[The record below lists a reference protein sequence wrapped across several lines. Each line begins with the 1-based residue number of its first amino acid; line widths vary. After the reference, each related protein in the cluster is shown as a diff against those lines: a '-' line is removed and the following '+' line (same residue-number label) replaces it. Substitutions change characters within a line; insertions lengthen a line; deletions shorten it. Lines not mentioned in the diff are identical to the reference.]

1 MKKIGLLA
9 LGLALALGVVAEAGS
24 IPADRV
30 PLQTYA
36 VKKMN
41 CYLQPNGVQKGWIDP
56 GDYVVVTQIRS
67 DGWAYGSYPVGNG
80 RVSRWFRADD
90 LVNNIGFA
98 NQERYSP
105 KANTNTYTGPDH
117 SRKFGSF
124 NDNETLLVVSESG
137 ESRQFIYKLNNGGY
151 KMAWA
156 PYWDCWDARQAGKQ
170 QVNNNVINKN
180 PIVKPVQREDK
191 KQEQS
196 SSYGVWKAT
205 ARYTANTYDN
215 PSLSGARAG
224 WVTAGSDLEVL
235 GENAKSYFIRYW
247 ADNGAKRER
256 YVERTA
262 VKGLNEDKE
271 NKQQVNNNVINRNP
285 IVKPVQREDKKQEQ
299 SSSYGVWKATAR
311 YRANTYDNPGL
322 SGARAGWVTA
332 GSDIEVLGENAKS
345 YFIRYWA
352 DNGAKRE
359 RYVERTAVK
368 GLNEDKENKQQE
380 QTSYKVWSTVTSYT
394 ANTYDTPDLSGTRA
408 GWVTSGSRIEVL
420 GETVKSYYIRYW
432 NDSGKPREKYV
443 AKNAVKVLGNL
454 PHNPIVK
461 PVQREDK
468 KQEQSSSYGVWKATA
483 RYRANTYDN
492 PNLSGARAGWVTAGS
507 DLEVLGENA
516 KSYFIRYWAD
526 NGAKRERY
534 VERTAVKG
542 LNEDKEN
549 KKQVNNNVI
558 NQNPIVK
565 PVQREDKKQ
574 EQSSSYG
581 VWKATARYRANTYDN
596 PNLSGARAGWVTA
609 GSDLE
614 VLGENAK
621 SYFIRYW
628 ADNGAKRERYVERT
642 AVKGLNED
650 KENKKQEQTSYGV
663 WKATARYT
671 ANTYDNPDLRGMR
684 AGRVTSGSDIEVLGE
699 NAKSYFIRYWA
710 DNGAKR
716 ERYVE
721 RTAVKGLN
729 EDKDDKNIVPSGDYV
744 WPIDAY
750 KISCLY
756 YYSGYNDKNKTYN
769 PIKHDATYGRNPSYG
784 FYYWNAMDIEAKNL
798 PVKATA
804 DGTVDRVAVFPLSSY
819 GPHIIIR
826 HKDGRYS
833 LYAHLKTGSIL
844 VKENQEVKK
853 GQQIANS
860 GYSLSKDKNPKQS
873 WHLHFAITEVGAWQ
887 YFRDRVSLCYGNRV
901 IGANKTQAS
910 KDNYSKDATEWFNK
924 HNGSYKT
931 Y

>member
-36 VKKMN
+36 VKKLN

-117 SRKFGSF
+117 SKKFGSF

-170 QVNNNVINKN
+170 QVNNNEINKNSIVKPVQREDKKQEQTSYGVWKATARYTANTYNNPDLRGARAGWVTAGSDLEVLGENAKSYFIRYWADNGAKRERYVERTAVKGLNEDKDNKQQVNNNVINKN
-180 PIVKPVQREDK
+180 PIVKPVQRENK

-205 ARYTANTYDN
+205 ARYRANTYDN

-271 NKQQVNNNVINRNP
+271 NKQQVNNNVIN
-285 IVKPVQREDKKQEQ
+285 K
-299 SSSYGVWKATAR
+299 
-311 YRANTYDNPGL
+311 
-322 SGARAGWVTA
+322 
-332 GSDIEVLGENAKS
+332 
-345 YFIRYWA
+345 
-352 DNGAKRE
+352 
-359 RYVERTAVK
+359 
-368 GLNEDKENKQQE
+368 
-380 QTSYKVWSTVTSYT
+380 
-394 ANTYDTPDLSGTRA
+394 
-408 GWVTSGSRIEVL
+408 
-420 GETVKSYYIRYW
+420 
-432 NDSGKPREKYV
+432 
-443 AKNAVKVLGNL
+443 
-454 PHNPIVK
+454 NPIVK

-492 PNLSGARAGWVTAGS
+492 PNLSGARAGWITAGS

-526 NGAKRERY
+526 NGATRERY

-542 LNEDKEN
+542 
-549 KKQVNNNVI
+549 
-558 NQNPIVK
+558 
-565 PVQREDKKQ
+565 
-574 EQSSSYG
+574 
-581 VWKATARYRANTYDN
+581 
-596 PNLSGARAGWVTA
+596 
-609 GSDLE
+609 
-614 VLGENAK
+614 
-621 SYFIRYW
+621 
-628 ADNGAKRERYVERT
+628 
-642 AVKGLNED
+642 
-650 KENKKQEQTSYGV
+650 
-663 WKATARYT
+663 
-671 ANTYDNPDLRGMR
+671 M
-684 AGRVTSGSDIEVLGE
+684 
-699 NAKSYFIRYWA
+699 
-710 DNGAKR
+710 
-716 ERYVE
+716 
-721 RTAVKGLN
+721 N
-729 EDKDDKNIVPSGDYV
+729 EDKDNKNIVPSGDYV

-750 KISCLY
+750 NISCLF
-756 YYSGYNDKNKTYN
+756 YYSGYNEKTKKYN
-769 PIKHDATYGRNPSYG
+769 PTIHRATYDKKPEYH
-784 FYYWNAMDIEAKNL
+784 FYYWNAVDIAPPSTCRSL

-804 DGTVDRVAVFPLSSY
+804 DGTVEHVGNLDLKSY
-819 GPHIIIR
+819 GPHVIIH

-833 LYAHLKTGSIL
+833 LYAHLKKNSIL
-844 VKENQEVKK
+844 VKEKQEVKK
-853 GQQIANS
+853 GQKIADS
-860 GYSLSKDKNPKQS
+860 GFSLAKDKNKKYTIQS

-887 YFRDRVSLCYGNRV
+887 YFRDRVSLCYGDRV
-901 IGANKTQAS
+901 IGANKTKAS
-910 KDNYSKDATEWFNK
+910 EDKYSQDATEWFDK
-924 HNGSYKT
+924 HKGSYGI

>member
-36 VKKMN
+36 VKKLN

-262 VKGLNEDKE
+262 VKGLNEDKD
-271 NKQQVNNNVINRNP
+271 NKKQVNNNVINRNP

-311 YRANTYDNPGL
+311 YTANTYDNP
-322 SGARAGWVTA
+322 S
-332 GSDIEVLGENAKS
+332 
-345 YFIRYWA
+345 
-352 DNGAKRE
+352 
-359 RYVERTAVK
+359 
-368 GLNEDKENKQQE
+368 
-380 QTSYKVWSTVTSYT
+380 
-394 ANTYDTPDLSGTRA
+394 
-408 GWVTSGSRIEVL
+408 
-420 GETVKSYYIRYW
+420 
-432 NDSGKPREKYV
+432 
-443 AKNAVKVLGNL
+443 
-454 PHNPIVK
+454 
-461 PVQREDK
+461 
-468 KQEQSSSYGVWKATA
+468 
-483 RYRANTYDN
+483 
-492 PNLSGARAGWVTAGS
+492 LSGARAGWVTAGS
-507 DLEVLGENA
+507 DL
-516 KSYFIRYWAD
+516 
-526 NGAKRERY
+526 
-534 VERTAVKG
+534 
-542 LNEDKEN
+542 
-549 KKQVNNNVI
+549 
-558 NQNPIVK
+558 
-565 PVQREDKKQ
+565 
-574 EQSSSYG
+574 
-581 VWKATARYRANTYDN
+581 
-596 PNLSGARAGWVTA
+596 
-609 GSDLE
+609 
-614 VLGENAK
+614 
-621 SYFIRYW
+621 
-628 ADNGAKRERYVERT
+628 
-642 AVKGLNED
+642 
-650 KENKKQEQTSYGV
+650 
-663 WKATARYT
+663 
-671 ANTYDNPDLRGMR
+671 
-684 AGRVTSGSDIEVLGE
+684 EVLGE

-750 KISCLY
+750 NISCLF
-756 YYSGYNDKNKTYN
+756 YYSGYNEKTKKYN
-769 PIKHDATYGRNPSYG
+769 PTIHRATYDKKPEYR
-784 FYYWNAMDIEAKNL
+784 FYYWNAVDIAPPSTCRSL

-804 DGTVDRVAVFPLSSY
+804 DGTVEHVGNLDLKSY
-819 GPHIIIR
+819 GPHVIIH

-833 LYAHLKTGSIL
+833 LYAHLKKNSIL
-844 VKENQEVKK
+844 VKEKQEVKK
-853 GQQIANS
+853 GQKIADS
-860 GYSLSKDKNPKQS
+860 GFSLAKDKNKKYTIQS

-887 YFRDRVSLCYGNRV
+887 YFRDKVYLIYGDRV
-901 IGANKTQAS
+901 IGANKTKAS
-910 KDNYSKDATEWFNK
+910 EDKRSEDATEWFNK
-924 HNGSYKT
+924 HKGSYGI

>member
-170 QVNNNVINKN
+170 QVNNNVVNRN

-191 KQEQS
+191 KQEQT
-196 SSYGVWKAT
+196 SYGVWKAT

-215 PSLSGARAG
+215 PDLRGARAG
-224 WVTAGSDLEVL
+224 WITS
-235 GENAKSYFIRYW
+235 
-247 ADNGAKRER
+247 
-256 YVERTA
+256 
-262 VKGLNEDKE
+262 
-271 NKQQVNNNVINRNP
+271 
-285 IVKPVQREDKKQEQ
+285 
-299 SSSYGVWKATAR
+299 
-311 YRANTYDNPGL
+311 
-322 SGARAGWVTA
+322 

-352 DNGAKRE
+352 DNGA
-359 RYVERTAVK
+359 T
-368 GLNEDKENKQQE
+368 
-380 QTSYKVWSTVTSYT
+380 
-394 ANTYDTPDLSGTRA
+394 
-408 GWVTSGSRIEVL
+408 
-420 GETVKSYYIRYW
+420 
-432 NDSGKPREKYV
+432 
-443 AKNAVKVLGNL
+443 
-454 PHNPIVK
+454 
-461 PVQREDK
+461 
-468 KQEQSSSYGVWKATA
+468 
-483 RYRANTYDN
+483 
-492 PNLSGARAGWVTAGS
+492 
-507 DLEVLGENA
+507 
-516 KSYFIRYWAD
+516 
-526 NGAKRERY
+526 
-534 VERTAVKG
+534 
-542 LNEDKEN
+542 
-549 KKQVNNNVI
+549 
-558 NQNPIVK
+558 
-565 PVQREDKKQ
+565 
-574 EQSSSYG
+574 
-581 VWKATARYRANTYDN
+581 
-596 PNLSGARAGWVTA
+596 
-609 GSDLE
+609 
-614 VLGENAK
+614 
-621 SYFIRYW
+621 
-628 ADNGAKRERYVERT
+628 RERYVERT

-684 AGRVTSGSDIEVLGE
+684 AGRVTSGSDLEVLGE

-710 DNGAKR
+710 DNGATR

-729 EDKDDKNIVPSGDYV
+729 EKNEINDKRTPSG
-744 WPIDAY
+744 
-750 KISCLY
+750 Y
-756 YYSGYNDKNKTYN
+756 YYPLGRKSCFIHSDKYNKYKNHDCMQAEGTPIYAACDGTAEFCQIMGTYN
-769 PIKHDATYGRNPSYG
+769 GKYTTVSYG
-784 FYYWNAMDIEAKNL
+784 NVIYLYGVG
-798 PVKATA
+798 VK
-804 DGTVDRVAVFPLSSY
+804 F
-819 GPHIIIR
+819 I
-826 HKDGRYS
+826 
-833 LYAHLKTGSIL
+833 YAHLSKFAGVAL
-844 VKENQEVKK
+844 KY
-853 GQQIANS
+853 NS
-860 GYSLSKDKNPKQS
+860 GKASGSTYTNPKVTNRS
-873 WHLHFAITEVGAWQ
+873 TFKIATKTVKAGELIGYVGTTGNSSGSHLHLEVYVNGVRKEPND
-887 YFRDRVSLCYGNRV
+887 Y
-901 IGANKTQAS
+901 
-910 KDNYSKDATEWFNK
+910 FNK
-924 HNGSYKT
+924 
-931 Y
+931 

>member
-170 QVNNNVINKN
+170 QANNNVINKNPIVKPVKREEKKQEQTSYGVWKATARYTANTYDNPDLRGTRAGWITSGSDIEVLGENAKSYFIRYWADNGATRERYVERTAVKGLNEDKENKKQVNNNVINKN

-215 PSLSGARAG
+215 PDLRGARAG
-224 WVTAGSDLEVL
+224 WITS
-235 GENAKSYFIRYW
+235 
-247 ADNGAKRER
+247 
-256 YVERTA
+256 
-262 VKGLNEDKE
+262 
-271 NKQQVNNNVINRNP
+271 
-285 IVKPVQREDKKQEQ
+285 
-299 SSSYGVWKATAR
+299 
-311 YRANTYDNPGL
+311 
-322 SGARAGWVTA
+322 
-332 GSDIEVLGENAKS
+332 GSDI
-345 YFIRYWA
+345 
-352 DNGAKRE
+352 
-359 RYVERTAVK
+359 
-368 GLNEDKENKQQE
+368 
-380 QTSYKVWSTVTSYT
+380 
-394 ANTYDTPDLSGTRA
+394 
-408 GWVTSGSRIEVL
+408 
-420 GETVKSYYIRYW
+420 
-432 NDSGKPREKYV
+432 
-443 AKNAVKVLGNL
+443 
-454 PHNPIVK
+454 
-461 PVQREDK
+461 
-468 KQEQSSSYGVWKATA
+468 
-483 RYRANTYDN
+483 
-492 PNLSGARAGWVTAGS
+492 
-507 DLEVLGENA
+507 EVLGENA

-558 NQNPIVK
+558 NKNPIVK

-596 PNLSGARAGWVTA
+596 PNLSGARAGW
-609 GSDLE
+609 
-614 VLGENAK
+614 
-621 SYFIRYW
+621 I
-628 ADNGAKRERYVERT
+628 
-642 AVKGLNED
+642 
-650 KENKKQEQTSYGV
+650 
-663 WKATARYT
+663 
-671 ANTYDNPDLRGMR
+671 
-684 AGRVTSGSDIEVLGE
+684 TSGSDIEVLGE

-729 EDKDDKNIVPSGDYV
+729 EDKENKNVVPSGDYI
-744 WPIDAY
+744 WPIDKY
-750 KISCLY
+750 QITCLY
-756 YYSGYNDKNKTYN
+756 YYQTGKPHASTHRGYTFDYMNSIDVSAAYGTPVYATASGVVEFVLSQPNSQYPETSYGRHII
-769 PIKHDATYGRNPSYG
+769 IKHDN
-784 FYYWNAMDIEAKNL
+784 
-798 PVKATA
+798 
-804 DGTVDRVAVFPLSSY
+804 GT
-819 GPHIIIR
+819 
-826 HKDGRYS
+826 YS
-833 LYAHLKTGSIL
+833 LYAHLSKTIVS
-844 VKENQEVKK
+844 KNQKVNQGEK
-853 GQQIANS
+853 IAES
-860 GYSLSKDKNPKQS
+860 GYSIYYDKNRRRHES
-873 WHLHFAITEVGAWQ
+873 NHLHFAITDISPWQ
-887 YFRDRVSLCYGNRV
+887 YFRDKYNFLYHINCKNN
-901 IGANKTQAS
+901 NKNKNNQ
-910 KDNYSKDATEWFNK
+910 YSKELIEWFNK
-924 HNGSYKT
+924 KNPIT
-931 Y
+931 FN

>member
-9 LGLALALGVVAEAGS
+9 LGLAFALGVVAEAGS

-180 PIVKPVQREDK
+180 PIMKPVQREDK
-191 KQEQS
+191 KQEQT
-196 SSYGVWKAT
+196 SYGVWKAT

-215 PSLSGARAG
+215 PDLRGARAG
-224 WVTAGSDLEVL
+224 WITNGSDIEVL

-262 VKGLNEDKE
+262 VKGLNEDKD
-271 NKQQVNNNVINRNP
+271 NKQQVNNNVINKNP

-299 SSSYGVWKATAR
+299 TSYGVWKATAR
-311 YRANTYDNPGL
+311 YTANTYDNPDL
-322 SGARAGWVTA
+322 RGARAGWITN

-368 GLNEDKENKQQE
+368 GLNEDKENK
-380 QTSYKVWSTVTSYT
+380 
-394 ANTYDTPDLSGTRA
+394 
-408 GWVTSGSRIEVL
+408 
-420 GETVKSYYIRYW
+420 
-432 NDSGKPREKYV
+432 
-443 AKNAVKVLGNL
+443 
-454 PHNPIVK
+454 
-461 PVQREDK
+461 
-468 KQEQSSSYGVWKATA
+468 KQE
-483 RYRANTYDN
+483 
-492 PNLSGARAGWVTAGS
+492 
-507 DLEVLGENA
+507 E
-516 KSYFIRYWAD
+516 
-526 NGAKRERY
+526 
-534 VERTAVKG
+534 
-542 LNEDKEN
+542 
-549 KKQVNNNVI
+549 
-558 NQNPIVK
+558 
-565 PVQREDKKQ
+565 
-574 EQSSSYG
+574 
-581 VWKATARYRANTYDN
+581 
-596 PNLSGARAGWVTA
+596 
-609 GSDLE
+609 
-614 VLGENAK
+614 
-621 SYFIRYW
+621 
-628 ADNGAKRERYVERT
+628 
-642 AVKGLNED
+642 
-650 KENKKQEQTSYGV
+650 TSYGV

-729 EDKDDKNIVPSGDYV
+729 EKPQPSDNDSASYWAGKV
-744 WPIDAY
+744 NTQLANL
-750 KISCLY
+750 SNLY
-756 YYSGYNDKNKTYN
+756 YKSQSTYN
-769 PIKHDATYGRNPSYG
+769 PFKKSYTDKGVYHPTNCTWYAFGR
-784 FYYWNAMDIEAKNL
+784 M
-798 PVKATA
+798 
-804 DGTVDRVAVFPLSSY
+804 
-819 GPHIIIR
+819 
-826 HKDGRYS
+826 
-833 LYAHLKTGSIL
+833 
-844 VKENQEVKK
+844 QEVCGIKLK
-853 GQQIANS
+853 ARGNAKTWGDAEKSDNNVIVNKTISSKCVGVRMTGGGGAGHVVFIEYVDNS
-860 GYSLSKDKNPKQS
+860 GYVY
-873 WHLHFAITEVGAWQ
+873 FTEAN
-887 YFRDRVSLCYGNRV
+887 FN
-901 IGANKTQAS
+901 NKTDLKVRKEAKS
-910 KDNYSKDATEWFNK
+910 FFDNYTWFIHPK
-924 HNGSYKT
+924 
-931 Y
+931 

>member
-180 PIVKPVQREDK
+180 PVVKPVQREDK
-191 KQEQS
+191 KQEQT
-196 SSYGVWKAT
+196 SYGVWKAT

-215 PSLSGARAG
+215 PDLRGARAG
-224 WVTAGSDLEVL
+224 WITSGSDIEVL

-247 ADNGAKRER
+247 ADNGATRER

-262 VKGLNEDKE
+262 VKGLNEGKE
-271 NKQQVNNNVINRNP
+271 NKKQVNNNVINKNP

-299 SSSYGVWKATAR
+299 SSSYGVWEATAR
-311 YRANTYDNPGL
+311 YTANTYDNPDL
-322 SGARAGWVTA
+322 RGARAGWITS

-368 GLNEDKENKQQE
+368 GLNEDKENKNKENKKQVNNNVIN
-380 QTSYKVWSTVTSYT
+380 K
-394 ANTYDTPDLSGTRA
+394 
-408 GWVTSGSRIEVL
+408 
-420 GETVKSYYIRYW
+420 
-432 NDSGKPREKYV
+432 
-443 AKNAVKVLGNL
+443 
-454 PHNPIVK
+454 NPIVK

-483 RYRANTYDN
+483 RY
-492 PNLSGARAGWVTAGS
+492 
-507 DLEVLGENA
+507 
-516 KSYFIRYWAD
+516 
-526 NGAKRERY
+526 
-534 VERTAVKG
+534 
-542 LNEDKEN
+542 
-549 KKQVNNNVI
+549 
-558 NQNPIVK
+558 
-565 PVQREDKKQ
+565 
-574 EQSSSYG
+574 
-581 VWKATARYRANTYDN
+581 
-596 PNLSGARAGWVTA
+596 
-609 GSDLE
+609 
-614 VLGENAK
+614 
-621 SYFIRYW
+621 
-628 ADNGAKRERYVERT
+628 
-642 AVKGLNED
+642 
-650 KENKKQEQTSYGV
+650 
-663 WKATARYT
+663 T
-671 ANTYDNPDLRGMR
+671 ANTYDNPDLRGAR

-699 NAKSYFIRYWA
+699 NAKSYYIRYWA
-710 DNGAKR
+710 DNGATR

-729 EDKDDKNIVPSGDYV
+729 EKPQPSD
-744 WPIDAY
+744 
-750 KISCLY
+750 
-756 YYSGYNDKNKTYN
+756 NDSTSYWDGKVNTQLANLSNLCYRSKSTYN
-769 PIKHDATYGRNPSYG
+769 PFKKSYTDDKGVYHPTNCTWYAFGR
-784 FYYWNAMDIEAKNL
+784 M
-798 PVKATA
+798 
-804 DGTVDRVAVFPLSSY
+804 
-819 GPHIIIR
+819 
-826 HKDGRYS
+826 
-833 LYAHLKTGSIL
+833 
-844 VKENQEVKK
+844 QEVCGIKLK
-853 GQQIANS
+853 ASGNAKTWGDAEKSDNNVIVNKTISSKCVGVRMTGGGGAGHVVFIEYVDNS
-860 GYSLSKDKNPKQS
+860 GYVY
-873 WHLHFAITEVGAWQ
+873 FTEAN
-887 YFRDRVSLCYGNRV
+887 FN
-901 IGANKTQAS
+901 NKTDLKVRKEAKS
-910 KDNYSKDATEWFNK
+910 FFDNYTWFIHPK
-924 HNGSYKT
+924 
-931 Y
+931 

>member
-170 QVNNNVINKN
+170 QVNNNVIN
-180 PIVKPVQREDK
+180 R
-191 KQEQS
+191 
-196 SSYGVWKAT
+196 
-205 ARYTANTYDN
+205 
-215 PSLSGARAG
+215 
-224 WVTAGSDLEVL
+224 
-235 GENAKSYFIRYW
+235 
-247 ADNGAKRER
+247 
-256 YVERTA
+256 
-262 VKGLNEDKE
+262 
-271 NKQQVNNNVINRNP
+271 
-285 IVKPVQREDKKQEQ
+285 
-299 SSSYGVWKATAR
+299 
-311 YRANTYDNPGL
+311 
-322 SGARAGWVTA
+322 
-332 GSDIEVLGENAKS
+332 
-345 YFIRYWA
+345 
-352 DNGAKRE
+352 
-359 RYVERTAVK
+359 
-368 GLNEDKENKQQE
+368 
-380 QTSYKVWSTVTSYT
+380 
-394 ANTYDTPDLSGTRA
+394 
-408 GWVTSGSRIEVL
+408 
-420 GETVKSYYIRYW
+420 
-432 NDSGKPREKYV
+432 
-443 AKNAVKVLGNL
+443 
-454 PHNPIVK
+454 NPIVK

-542 LNEDKEN
+542 LNEDKDN
-549 KKQVNNNVI
+549 KKQVNNNMI
-558 NQNPIVK
+558 NKNPIVK
-565 PVQREDKKQ
+565 PVQRED
-574 EQSSSYG
+574 
-581 VWKATARYRANTYDN
+581 
-596 PNLSGARAGWVTA
+596 
-609 GSDLE
+609 
-614 VLGENAK
+614 
-621 SYFIRYW
+621 
-628 ADNGAKRERYVERT
+628 
-642 AVKGLNED
+642 
-650 KENKKQEQTSYGV
+650 KKQEQTSYGV

-671 ANTYDNPDLRGMR
+671 ANTYDNPDLRGAR
-684 AGRVTSGSDIEVLGE
+684 AGWITNGSDIEVLGE

-729 EDKDDKNIVPSGDYV
+729 EDKEIINNNNNSSSFSQWSGKAKYRTNTYNNESLSGARAGWVTAGSDVVVLAENSKSFFIRYWTDNGDPRERYV
-744 WPIDAY
+744 MKSAIQKIADGAMYGVNKAVEAAKKENYIWPVDCY
-750 KISCLY
+750 KISTLY
-756 YYSGYNDKNKTYN
+756 YYLDYNKEHNYVHSSSWRTGEGSGEFDHHES
-769 PIKHDATYGRNPSYG
+769 I
-784 FYYWNAMDIEAKNL
+784 DIAV
-798 PVKATA
+798 PAGYSVRATA
-804 DGTVDRVAVFPLSSY
+804 AGVVVHAYNMRDQY
-819 GPHIIIR
+819 GKVVIIR
-826 HKDGRYS
+826 HANNVYS
-833 LYAHLKTGSIL
+833 LYGHLSRINVAKGANVSQGDIIGKSGNTG
-844 VKENQEVKK
+844 
-853 GQQIANS
+853 NS
-860 GYSLSKDKNPKQS
+860 HGA
-873 WHLHFAITEVGAWQ
+873 HLHFAISKFNDANMNTWK
-887 YFRDRVSLCYGNRV
+887 YFRDKYNLSYPTNGIN
-901 IGANKTQAS
+901 ANKLHSNSDEFAKEAIQWLNSHPHET
-910 KDNYSKDATEWFNK
+910 W
-924 HNGSYKT
+924 
-931 Y
+931 

>member
-9 LGLALALGVVAEAGS
+9 LGFALAFGVVAEAGS
-24 IPADRV
+24 IPTDRV

-36 VKKMN
+36 VKKLN

-105 KANTNTYTGPDH
+105 KANTYTYTNPNH
-117 SRKFGSF
+117 NKQFGSF
-124 NDNETLLVVSESG
+124 NDNEPILVVSDSG
-137 ESRQFIYKLNNGGY
+137 QSRQFIYKLNSGGY

-156 PYWDCWDARQAGKQ
+156 PYWDCWDVRQAGKQ

-180 PIVKPVQREDK
+180 PIVKPVQRD
-191 KQEQS
+191 
-196 SSYGVWKAT
+196 
-205 ARYTANTYDN
+205 
-215 PSLSGARAG
+215 
-224 WVTAGSDLEVL
+224 
-235 GENAKSYFIRYW
+235 
-247 ADNGAKRER
+247 
-256 YVERTA
+256 
-262 VKGLNEDKE
+262 
-271 NKQQVNNNVINRNP
+271 
-285 IVKPVQREDKKQEQ
+285 DKKQEQ

-311 YRANTYDNPGL
+311 YRANTYDNPNL

-332 GSDIEVLGENAKS
+332 GSDIEVLGENSKS
-345 YFIRYWA
+345 YYIRYWT
-352 DNGAKRE
+352 DNGTPRE

-368 GLNEDKENKQQE
+368 GLNEDKDNKKQ
-380 QTSYKVWSTVTSYT
+380 VNNSTI
-394 ANTYDTPDLSGTRA
+394 NT
-408 GWVTSGSRIEVL
+408 
-420 GETVKSYYIRYW
+420 
-432 NDSGKPREKYV
+432 
-443 AKNAVKVLGNL
+443 
-454 PHNPIVK
+454 NPIVK
-461 PVQREDK
+461 PVRREEK

-558 NQNPIVK
+558 NKNPIVK

-574 EQSSSYG
+574 EQSSSYE

-650 KENKKQEQTSYGV
+650 KENKKQVNNNVINKNPIVKPVQREDKKQEQSSSYGV

-721 RTAVKGLN
+721 GTAVKGLN
-729 EDKDDKNIVPSGDYV
+729 EDKEDNQIGDYV
-744 WPIDAY
+744 WPIDANQV
-750 KISCLY
+750 SCLF
-756 YYSGYNDKNKTYN
+756 YYSGFNEENKTYN
-769 PIKHDATYGRNPSYG
+769 PKPHDATYGSKPSYG
-784 FYYWNAMDIEAKNL
+784 FYYWNAVDIEAKGL
-798 PVKATA
+798 PVRATA
-804 DGTVDRVAVFPLSSY
+804 DGTVDCVAVHDLKSY
-819 GPHIIIR
+819 GPHIIIS

-833 LYAHLKTGSIL
+833 LYAHLKQGSIC
-844 VKENQEVKK
+844 VKEKQEVKK
-853 GQQIANS
+853 GQKIAVS
-860 GYSLSKDKNPKQS
+860 GYSLSKGKNPTKS

-887 YFRDRVSLCYGNRV
+887 YFRDRIYLSYGNRV
-901 IGANKTQAS
+901 IGANQKMAT
-910 KDNYSKDATEWFNK
+910 KDKYSKDATEWFK
-924 HNGSYKT
+924 THSYGT

>member
-1 MKKIGLLA
+1 
-9 LGLALALGVVAEAGS
+9 
-24 IPADRV
+24 
-30 PLQTYA
+30 
-36 VKKMN
+36 
-41 CYLQPNGVQKGWIDP
+41 
-56 GDYVVVTQIRS
+56 
-67 DGWAYGSYPVGNG
+67 
-80 RVSRWFRADD
+80 
-90 LVNNIGFA
+90 
-98 NQERYSP
+98 
-105 KANTNTYTGPDH
+105 
-117 SRKFGSF
+117 
-124 NDNETLLVVSESG
+124 
-137 ESRQFIYKLNNGGY
+137 
-151 KMAWA
+151 
-156 PYWDCWDARQAGKQ
+156 
-170 QVNNNVINKN
+170 
-180 PIVKPVQREDK
+180 
-191 KQEQS
+191 
-196 SSYGVWKAT
+196 
-205 ARYTANTYDN
+205 
-215 PSLSGARAG
+215 
-224 WVTAGSDLEVL
+224 
-235 GENAKSYFIRYW
+235 
-247 ADNGAKRER
+247 
-256 YVERTA
+256 
-262 VKGLNEDKE
+262 
-271 NKQQVNNNVINRNP
+271 
-285 IVKPVQREDKKQEQ
+285 
-299 SSSYGVWKATAR
+299 
-311 YRANTYDNPGL
+311 
-322 SGARAGWVTA
+322 
-332 GSDIEVLGENAKS
+332 
-345 YFIRYWA
+345 
-352 DNGAKRE
+352 
-359 RYVERTAVK
+359 
-368 GLNEDKENKQQE
+368 
-380 QTSYKVWSTVTSYT
+380 
-394 ANTYDTPDLSGTRA
+394 
-408 GWVTSGSRIEVL
+408 
-420 GETVKSYYIRYW
+420 
-432 NDSGKPREKYV
+432 
-443 AKNAVKVLGNL
+443 
-454 PHNPIVK
+454 
-461 PVQREDK
+461 
-468 KQEQSSSYGVWKATA
+468 YGVWKATA

-549 KKQVNNNVI
+549 KQQVNNNVI
-558 NQNPIVK
+558 NKNPIVK

-596 PNLSGARAGWVTA
+596 PNLSGARAGWITS

-684 AGRVTSGSDIEVLGE
+684 AGRVTSGSDLEVLGE

-750 KISCLY
+750 NISCLF
-756 YYSGYNDKNKTYN
+756 YYSGYNKKNDTYN
-769 PIKHDATYGRNPSYG
+769 PKPHRATYDKKPEYG
-784 FYYWNAMDIEAKNL
+784 FAYWNAVDIASTSL

-804 DGTVDRVAVFPLSSY
+804 DGTVEHVGNLDLKSY
-819 GPHIIIR
+819 GPHVIIH

-833 LYAHLKTGSIL
+833 LYAHLRQGTIL
-844 VKENQEVKK
+844 VKANQEVKK
-853 GQQIANS
+853 GQKIADS
-860 GYSLSKDKNPKQS
+860 GYSLAKDENGKYTIQS

-887 YFRDRVSLCYGNRV
+887 YFRDRVSLCYGDRV
-901 IGANKTQAS
+901 IGANKTKAS
-910 KDNYSKDATEWFNK
+910 KDKYSQDATEWFDK
-924 HNGSYKT
+924 HKGSYGI

>member
-36 VKKMN
+36 VKKLN

-137 ESRQFIYKLNNGGY
+137 ESRQFIYKVNGGGY

-205 ARYTANTYDN
+205 ARYRANTYDN

-247 ADNGAKRER
+247 ADNGA
-256 YVERTA
+256 T
-262 VKGLNEDKE
+262 
-271 NKQQVNNNVINRNP
+271 
-285 IVKPVQREDKKQEQ
+285 
-299 SSSYGVWKATAR
+299 
-311 YRANTYDNPGL
+311 
-322 SGARAGWVTA
+322 
-332 GSDIEVLGENAKS
+332 
-345 YFIRYWA
+345 
-352 DNGAKRE
+352 
-359 RYVERTAVK
+359 
-368 GLNEDKENKQQE
+368 
-380 QTSYKVWSTVTSYT
+380 
-394 ANTYDTPDLSGTRA
+394 
-408 GWVTSGSRIEVL
+408 
-420 GETVKSYYIRYW
+420 
-432 NDSGKPREKYV
+432 
-443 AKNAVKVLGNL
+443 
-454 PHNPIVK
+454 
-461 PVQREDK
+461 
-468 KQEQSSSYGVWKATA
+468 
-483 RYRANTYDN
+483 
-492 PNLSGARAGWVTAGS
+492 
-507 DLEVLGENA
+507 
-516 KSYFIRYWAD
+516 
-526 NGAKRERY
+526 RERY

-558 NQNPIVK
+558 NKNPIVK
-565 PVQREDKKQ
+565 PVQRED
-574 EQSSSYG
+574 
-581 VWKATARYRANTYDN
+581 
-596 PNLSGARAGWVTA
+596 
-609 GSDLE
+609 
-614 VLGENAK
+614 
-621 SYFIRYW
+621 
-628 ADNGAKRERYVERT
+628 
-642 AVKGLNED
+642 
-650 KENKKQEQTSYGV
+650 KKQEQTSYGV

-710 DNGAKR
+710 DNGATR

-729 EDKDDKNIVPSGDYV
+729 EDKENINNNNNSSSFYQWSGKAKYRTNTYDNESLSGARAGWVTAGSDVVVLAENSKSFFIRYWTDNGDPRERYV
-744 WPIDAY
+744 MKSAIQKIADGAMYGVNKAVEAEKKENYIWPVDCY
-750 KISCLY
+750 KISTLY
-756 YYSGYNDKNKTYN
+756 YYLDRNKEHNYVHSSSWRTGEGSGEFDHHES
-769 PIKHDATYGRNPSYG
+769 I
-784 FYYWNAMDIEAKNL
+784 DIAV
-798 PVKATA
+798 PTGYSVRATA
-804 DGTVDRVAVFPLSSY
+804 AGVVVHAYNMFDQY
-819 GPHIIIR
+819 GKVVIIR
-826 HKDGRYS
+826 HANNVYS
-833 LYAHLKTGSIL
+833 LYGHLSRINVAKGANVSQGDIIGQSGNTG
-844 VKENQEVKK
+844 
-853 GQQIANS
+853 NS
-860 GYSLSKDKNPKQS
+860 TGA
-873 WHLHFAITEVGAWQ
+873 HLHFAISKFNDQNMNTWK
-887 YFRDRVSLCYGNRV
+887 YFRDKYKFSYPTNG
-901 IGANKTQAS
+901 ITANKKHS
-910 KDNYSKDATEWFNK
+910 DRDSYSKEAIQWLNSHPHETW
-924 HNGSYKT
+924 
-931 Y
+931 

>member
-9 LGLALALGVVAEAGS
+9 LGLTLALGVVAEAGS

-36 VKKMN
+36 VKKLN

-180 PIVKPVQREDK
+180 PVVKPVQREDK
-191 KQEQS
+191 KQEQT
-196 SSYGVWKAT
+196 SYGVWKAT

-215 PSLSGARAG
+215 P
-224 WVTAGSDLEVL
+224 DL
-235 GENAKSYFIRYW
+235 R
-247 ADNGAKRER
+247 
-256 YVERTA
+256 
-262 VKGLNEDKE
+262 
-271 NKQQVNNNVINRNP
+271 
-285 IVKPVQREDKKQEQ
+285 
-299 SSSYGVWKATAR
+299 
-311 YRANTYDNPGL
+311 
-322 SGARAGWVTA
+322 
-332 GSDIEVLGENAKS
+332 
-345 YFIRYWA
+345 
-352 DNGAKRE
+352 
-359 RYVERTAVK
+359 
-368 GLNEDKENKQQE
+368 
-380 QTSYKVWSTVTSYT
+380 
-394 ANTYDTPDLSGTRA
+394 
-408 GWVTSGSRIEVL
+408 
-420 GETVKSYYIRYW
+420 
-432 NDSGKPREKYV
+432 
-443 AKNAVKVLGNL
+443 
-454 PHNPIVK
+454 
-461 PVQREDK
+461 
-468 KQEQSSSYGVWKATA
+468 
-483 RYRANTYDN
+483 
-492 PNLSGARAGWVTAGS
+492 GARAGWVTAGS

-558 NQNPIVK
+558 NKNPIVK

-574 EQSSSYG
+574 EQTSYG
-581 VWKATARYRANTYDN
+581 VWKATARYTANTYDN
-596 PNLSGARAGWVTA
+596 PDLRGARAGWVTA

-650 KENKKQEQTSYGV
+650 KKNKKQEQSSSYGV

-729 EDKDDKNIVPSGDYV
+729 EDKDIINNNNSSSFSQWSGKAKYRTNTYDNESLSGARAGWVTAGSDVVVLAENSKSFFIRYWTDNGDPRERYV
-744 WPIDAY
+744 MKSAIQKIADGAMYGVNKAVEAAKKENYIWPVDSY
-750 KISCLY
+750 KISTLY
-756 YYSGYNDKNKTYN
+756 YYLTVNAKDDYKHSSGWSQGEGAGQFDHHESIDIAVPVGYSVRATAAGTVVHAYDMGYKKSYGKVVI
-769 PIKHDATYGRNPSYG
+769 IKHDN
-784 FYYWNAMDIEAKNL
+784 D
-798 PVKATA
+798 V
-804 DGTVDRVAVFPLSSY
+804 
-819 GPHIIIR
+819 
-826 HKDGRYS
+826 YS
-833 LYAHLKTGSIL
+833 LYGHLSQINVSKGATVSQGDTIGKSGNTG
-844 VKENQEVKK
+844 
-853 GQQIANS
+853 NS
-860 GYSLSKDKNPKQS
+860 TGA
-873 WHLHFAITEVGAWQ
+873 HLHFAISKFNDQNMNTWK
-887 YFRDRVSLCYGNRV
+887 YFRDKYKFSYPTNG
-901 IGANKTQAS
+901 ITANKKHS
-910 KDNYSKDATEWFNK
+910 DRDSYSKEAIQWLNSHPHENW
-924 HNGSYKT
+924 
-931 Y
+931 

>member
-170 QVNNNVINKN
+170 QVNNNVIN
-180 PIVKPVQREDK
+180 R
-191 KQEQS
+191 
-196 SSYGVWKAT
+196 
-205 ARYTANTYDN
+205 
-215 PSLSGARAG
+215 
-224 WVTAGSDLEVL
+224 
-235 GENAKSYFIRYW
+235 
-247 ADNGAKRER
+247 
-256 YVERTA
+256 
-262 VKGLNEDKE
+262 
-271 NKQQVNNNVINRNP
+271 
-285 IVKPVQREDKKQEQ
+285 
-299 SSSYGVWKATAR
+299 
-311 YRANTYDNPGL
+311 
-322 SGARAGWVTA
+322 
-332 GSDIEVLGENAKS
+332 
-345 YFIRYWA
+345 
-352 DNGAKRE
+352 
-359 RYVERTAVK
+359 
-368 GLNEDKENKQQE
+368 
-380 QTSYKVWSTVTSYT
+380 
-394 ANTYDTPDLSGTRA
+394 
-408 GWVTSGSRIEVL
+408 
-420 GETVKSYYIRYW
+420 
-432 NDSGKPREKYV
+432 
-443 AKNAVKVLGNL
+443 
-454 PHNPIVK
+454 NPIVK

-549 KKQVNNNVI
+549 KQQVNNNVI
-558 NQNPIVK
+558 NKNPIVK

-581 VWKATARYRANTYDN
+581 VWKATARYTANTYDN
-596 PNLSGARAGWVTA
+596 PSLSGARAGWITS
-609 GSDLE
+609 GSDIE

-628 ADNGAKRERYVERT
+628 ADNGATRERYVERT

-650 KENKKQEQTSYGV
+650 KENKKQVNNNVINRNPIVKPVQREDKKQEQTSYGV

-671 ANTYDNPDLRGMR
+671 ANTYDNPDLRGAR
-684 AGRVTSGSDIEVLGE
+684 AEWITSGSDIEVLGE

-710 DNGAKR
+710 DNGATR

-729 EDKDDKNIVPSGDYV
+729 EDKDNKKQVNNNVINKNPIVKPVQREDKKQEQSSSYGVWKATARYTANTYDNPDLRGARAGRVTSGSDIEVLGENAKSYYIRYWADNGATRERYVERTAVKGLNEKPQPSD
-744 WPIDAY
+744 
-750 KISCLY
+750 
-756 YYSGYNDKNKTYN
+756 NDSTSYWDGKVNTQLANLSNLCYRSKSTYN
-769 PIKHDATYGRNPSYG
+769 PFKKSYTDDKGVYHPTNCTWYAFGR
-784 FYYWNAMDIEAKNL
+784 M
-798 PVKATA
+798 
-804 DGTVDRVAVFPLSSY
+804 
-819 GPHIIIR
+819 
-826 HKDGRYS
+826 
-833 LYAHLKTGSIL
+833 
-844 VKENQEVKK
+844 QEVCGIKLK
-853 GQQIANS
+853 ASGNAKTWGDAEKSDNNVIVNKTISSKCVGVRMTGGGGAGHVVFIEYVDNS
-860 GYSLSKDKNPKQS
+860 GYVY
-873 WHLHFAITEVGAWQ
+873 FTEAN
-887 YFRDRVSLCYGNRV
+887 FN
-901 IGANKTQAS
+901 NKTDLKVRKEAKS
-910 KDNYSKDATEWFNK
+910 FFDNYTWFIHPK
-924 HNGSYKT
+924 
-931 Y
+931 

>member
-105 KANTNTYTGPDH
+105 KANTNTYTDPDH

-170 QVNNNVINKN
+170 QVNNNVIN
-180 PIVKPVQREDK
+180 R
-191 KQEQS
+191 
-196 SSYGVWKAT
+196 
-205 ARYTANTYDN
+205 
-215 PSLSGARAG
+215 
-224 WVTAGSDLEVL
+224 
-235 GENAKSYFIRYW
+235 
-247 ADNGAKRER
+247 
-256 YVERTA
+256 
-262 VKGLNEDKE
+262 
-271 NKQQVNNNVINRNP
+271 
-285 IVKPVQREDKKQEQ
+285 
-299 SSSYGVWKATAR
+299 
-311 YRANTYDNPGL
+311 
-322 SGARAGWVTA
+322 
-332 GSDIEVLGENAKS
+332 
-345 YFIRYWA
+345 
-352 DNGAKRE
+352 
-359 RYVERTAVK
+359 
-368 GLNEDKENKQQE
+368 
-380 QTSYKVWSTVTSYT
+380 
-394 ANTYDTPDLSGTRA
+394 
-408 GWVTSGSRIEVL
+408 
-420 GETVKSYYIRYW
+420 
-432 NDSGKPREKYV
+432 
-443 AKNAVKVLGNL
+443 
-454 PHNPIVK
+454 NPIVK

-526 NGAKRERY
+526 NGATRERY

-549 KKQVNNNVI
+549 KQQVNNNVI
-558 NQNPIVK
+558 NKNPIVK

-628 ADNGAKRERYVERT
+628 ADNGATRERYVERT

-650 KENKKQEQTSYGV
+650 KENKQQVNNNVINKNPIVKPVQREDKKQEQSSSYGV
-663 WKATARYT
+663 WKATARYR
-671 ANTYDNPDLRGMR
+671 ANTYDNPNLSGAR
-684 AGRVTSGSDIEVLGE
+684 AGWVTAGSDLEVLGE
-699 NAKSYFIRYWA
+699 NAKSYYIRYWT
-710 DNGAKR
+710 DNGTPRA
-716 ERYVE
+716 RYVE

-729 EDKDDKNIVPSGDYV
+729 EKDEINDKKSPSG
-744 WPIDAY
+744 
-750 KISCLY
+750 Y
-756 YYSGYNDKNKTYN
+756 YYPLGRKSYFKNSDGNNKYKNHDCMQAEGTPIYAACDGTAEFCQIMGTYN
-769 PIKHDATYGRNPSYG
+769 GKYTTVSYG
-784 FYYWNAMDIEAKNL
+784 NVIYLHGLGVNF
-798 PVKATA
+798 T
-804 DGTVDRVAVFPLSSY
+804 
-819 GPHIIIR
+819 
-826 HKDGRYS
+826 
-833 LYAHLKTGSIL
+833 YAHLSKFAGVAL
-844 VKENQEVKK
+844 KY
-853 GQQIANS
+853 NS
-860 GYSLSKDKNPKQS
+860 GKAWGSTYTKVSNRRKFTIATKMVKAGELIGYVGTTGNSS
-873 WHLHFAITEVGAWQ
+873 GSHLHLEVYVNGVRKEPND
-887 YFRDRVSLCYGNRV
+887 Y
-901 IGANKTQAS
+901 
-910 KDNYSKDATEWFNK
+910 FNK
-924 HNGSYKT
+924 
-931 Y
+931 

>member
-24 IPADRV
+24 IPGDRV

-170 QVNNNVINKN
+170 QVNNNVINRN

-205 ARYTANTYDN
+205 ARYRANTYDNPNLSGARAGWVTAGSDLEVLGENAKSYFIRYWADNGAKRERYVERTAVKGLNEDKDNKQQVNNNVINKNPIVKPVQREDKKQEQASSYGVWKATARYRANTYDN

-311 YRANTYDNPGL
+311 YTANTYDNPNL
-322 SGARAGWVTA
+322 SGAKAGRVTA
-332 GSDIEVLGENAKS
+332 DSSIEVLGENAKS
-345 YFIRYWA
+345 YYIRYWT
-352 DNGAKRE
+352 DNGTPRE
-359 RYVERTAVK
+359 LYVERTAVK
-368 GLNEDKENKQQE
+368 GLNEKNEIINNNSGDSNKKLLQLCQTWQNRSWQPYGKGDGSNSKWPNGERAFGGQCLGFANYIFQEIHGRKCGDGYGEIKYKLSRLKEGVKE
-380 QTSYKVWSTVTSYT
+380 
-394 ANTYDTPDLSGTRA
+394 LSSSSWLNSQKAKEMLSNAPVGSFLQLKRRS
-408 GWVTSGSRIEVL
+408 SGSQH
-420 GETVKSYYIRYW
+420 S
-432 NDSGKPREKYV
+432 
-443 AKNAVKVLGNL
+443 A
-454 PHNPIVK
+454 
-461 PVQREDK
+461 
-468 KQEQSSSYGVWKATA
+468 
-483 RYRANTYDN
+483 
-492 PNLSGARAGWVTAGS
+492 
-507 DLEVLGENA
+507 
-516 KSYFIRYWAD
+516 
-526 NGAKRERY
+526 
-534 VERTAVKG
+534 
-542 LNEDKEN
+542 
-549 KKQVNNNVI
+549 
-558 NQNPIVK
+558 
-565 PVQREDKKQ
+565 
-574 EQSSSYG
+574 
-581 VWKATARYRANTYDN
+581 
-596 PNLSGARAGWVTA
+596 
-609 GSDLE
+609 
-614 VLGENAK
+614 
-621 SYFIRYW
+621 
-628 ADNGAKRERYVERT
+628 
-642 AVKGLNED
+642 
-650 KENKKQEQTSYGV
+650 
-663 WKATARYT
+663 
-671 ANTYDNPDLRGMR
+671 
-684 AGRVTSGSDIEVLGE
+684 
-699 NAKSYFIRYWA
+699 
-710 DNGAKR
+710 
-716 ERYVE
+716 
-721 RTAVKGLN
+721 
-729 EDKDDKNIVPSGDYV
+729 
-744 WPIDAY
+744 
-750 KISCLY
+750 
-756 YYSGYNDKNKTYN
+756 
-769 PIKHDATYGRNPSYG
+769 
-784 FYYWNAMDIEAKNL
+784 
-798 PVKATA
+798 
-804 DGTVDRVAVFPLSSY
+804 
-819 GPHIIIR
+819 
-826 HKDGRYS
+826 
-833 LYAHLKTGSIL
+833 IL
-844 VKENQEVKK
+844 VSKDSNGVR
-853 GQQIANS
+853 ILDANS
-860 GYSLSKDKNPKQS
+860 NLDNVVKYTFWTFSA
-873 WHLHFAITEVGAWQ
+873 F
-887 YFRDRVSLCYGNRV
+887 
-901 IGANKTQAS
+901 ANKNTAMS
-910 KDNYSKDATEWFNK
+910 IYNI
-924 HNGSYKT
+924 
-931 Y
+931 

>member
-36 VKKMN
+36 VKKLN

-191 KQEQS
+191 KQEQT
-196 SSYGVWKAT
+196 SYGVWKAT

-215 PSLSGARAG
+215 PDLRGARAG
-224 WVTAGSDLEVL
+224 WITS
-235 GENAKSYFIRYW
+235 
-247 ADNGAKRER
+247 
-256 YVERTA
+256 
-262 VKGLNEDKE
+262 
-271 NKQQVNNNVINRNP
+271 
-285 IVKPVQREDKKQEQ
+285 
-299 SSSYGVWKATAR
+299 
-311 YRANTYDNPGL
+311 
-322 SGARAGWVTA
+322 

-368 GLNEDKENKQQE
+368 GLNEDKENKKQVNNNVIN
-380 QTSYKVWSTVTSYT
+380 K
-394 ANTYDTPDLSGTRA
+394 
-408 GWVTSGSRIEVL
+408 
-420 GETVKSYYIRYW
+420 
-432 NDSGKPREKYV
+432 
-443 AKNAVKVLGNL
+443 
-454 PHNPIVK
+454 NPIVK

-542 LNEDKEN
+542 LNEDKDN
-549 KKQVNNNVI
+549 KQQVNNNVI
-558 NQNPIVK
+558 NKNPIVK

-574 EQSSSYG
+574 
-581 VWKATARYRANTYDN
+581 V
-596 PNLSGARAGWVTA
+596 
-609 GSDLE
+609 
-614 VLGENAK
+614 
-621 SYFIRYW
+621 
-628 ADNGAKRERYVERT
+628 
-642 AVKGLNED
+642 
-650 KENKKQEQTSYGV
+650 QTSYGV

-671 ANTYDNPDLRGMR
+671 ANTYDNPDLRGTR
-684 AGRVTSGSDIEVLGE
+684 AGWITSGSDIEVLGE

-729 EDKDDKNIVPSGDYV
+729 EDKENKKQVNNNRINTNPIVKPVQREDKKQEQSSSYGVWKATARYTANTYDNPDLRGARAGWITSGSDIEVLGENAKSYFIRYWADNGATRERYVERTAVKGLNEKPQPSD
-744 WPIDAY
+744 
-750 KISCLY
+750 
-756 YYSGYNDKNKTYN
+756 NDSTSYWDGKVNTQLANLSNLCYRSKSTYN
-769 PIKHDATYGRNPSYG
+769 PFKKSYTDDKGVYHPTNCTWYAFGR
-784 FYYWNAMDIEAKNL
+784 M
-798 PVKATA
+798 
-804 DGTVDRVAVFPLSSY
+804 
-819 GPHIIIR
+819 
-826 HKDGRYS
+826 
-833 LYAHLKTGSIL
+833 
-844 VKENQEVKK
+844 QEVCGIKLK
-853 GQQIANS
+853 ASGNAKTWGDAEKSDNNVIVNKTISSKCVGVRMTGGGGAGHVVFIEYVDNS
-860 GYSLSKDKNPKQS
+860 GYVY
-873 WHLHFAITEVGAWQ
+873 FTEAN
-887 YFRDRVSLCYGNRV
+887 FN
-901 IGANKTQAS
+901 NKTDLKVRKEAKS
-910 KDNYSKDATEWFNK
+910 FFDNYTWFIHPK
-924 HNGSYKT
+924 
-931 Y
+931 

>member
-191 KQEQS
+191 KQEQT
-196 SSYGVWKAT
+196 SYGVWKAT

-215 PSLSGARAG
+215 PGLRGARAG
-224 WVTAGSDLEVL
+224 WITS
-235 GENAKSYFIRYW
+235 
-247 ADNGAKRER
+247 
-256 YVERTA
+256 
-262 VKGLNEDKE
+262 
-271 NKQQVNNNVINRNP
+271 
-285 IVKPVQREDKKQEQ
+285 
-299 SSSYGVWKATAR
+299 
-311 YRANTYDNPGL
+311 
-322 SGARAGWVTA
+322 

-368 GLNEDKENKQQE
+368 GLNEDKENKNQ
-380 QTSYKVWSTVTSYT
+380 VNNNRI
-394 ANTYDTPDLSGTRA
+394 NT
-408 GWVTSGSRIEVL
+408 
-420 GETVKSYYIRYW
+420 
-432 NDSGKPREKYV
+432 
-443 AKNAVKVLGNL
+443 
-454 PHNPIVK
+454 NPIVK
-461 PVQREDK
+461 PVQREEK
-468 KQEQSSSYGVWKATA
+468 KQEQSS
-483 RYRANTYDN
+483 
-492 PNLSGARAGWVTAGS
+492 
-507 DLEVLGENA
+507 
-516 KSYFIRYWAD
+516 
-526 NGAKRERY
+526 
-534 VERTAVKG
+534 
-542 LNEDKEN
+542 
-549 KKQVNNNVI
+549 
-558 NQNPIVK
+558 
-565 PVQREDKKQ
+565 
-574 EQSSSYG
+574 
-581 VWKATARYRANTYDN
+581 
-596 PNLSGARAGWVTA
+596 
-609 GSDLE
+609 
-614 VLGENAK
+614 
-621 SYFIRYW
+621 
-628 ADNGAKRERYVERT
+628 
-642 AVKGLNED
+642 
-650 KENKKQEQTSYGV
+650 SYGV

-699 NAKSYFIRYWA
+699 NAKSYFISYWA

-729 EDKDDKNIVPSGDYV
+729 EDKEDNQIGDYV
-744 WPIDAY
+744 WPIGANQV
-750 KISCLY
+750 SCLF
-756 YYSGYNDKNKTYN
+756 YYSGYNKENNTYN
-769 PIKHDATYGRNPSYG
+769 PKLHDATYGSKPSYG
-784 FYYWNAMDIEAKNL
+784 FKYWNAVDIEAKGL
-798 PVKATA
+798 PVMATA
-804 DGTVDRVAVFPLSSY
+804 DGTVARVAVYDLESY
-819 GPHIIIR
+819 GPHIII
-826 HKDGRYS
+826 HHNDGRYS
-833 LYAHLKTGSIL
+833 LYAHLTKGSIL
-844 VKENQEVKK
+844 VKEKQEVKK
-853 GQQIANS
+853 GQQIAVS
-860 GYSLSKDKNPKQS
+860 GYSLSKGKNPTKS

-887 YFRDRVSLCYGNRV
+887 YFRDRIYLSYGNRV
-901 IGANKTQAS
+901 IGANQKMATQ
-910 KDNYSKDATEWFNK
+910 DNCSKDATEWFNK
-924 HNGSYKT
+924 HKGSYGI
-931 Y
+931 YY

>member
-9 LGLALALGVVAEAGS
+9 LGLALAFGVVAEAGS

-105 KANTNTYTGPDH
+105 KANTYTYTGPDH

-170 QVNNNVINKN
+170 QVNNNVIN
-180 PIVKPVQREDK
+180 R
-191 KQEQS
+191 
-196 SSYGVWKAT
+196 
-205 ARYTANTYDN
+205 
-215 PSLSGARAG
+215 
-224 WVTAGSDLEVL
+224 
-235 GENAKSYFIRYW
+235 
-247 ADNGAKRER
+247 
-256 YVERTA
+256 
-262 VKGLNEDKE
+262 
-271 NKQQVNNNVINRNP
+271 
-285 IVKPVQREDKKQEQ
+285 
-299 SSSYGVWKATAR
+299 
-311 YRANTYDNPGL
+311 
-322 SGARAGWVTA
+322 
-332 GSDIEVLGENAKS
+332 
-345 YFIRYWA
+345 
-352 DNGAKRE
+352 
-359 RYVERTAVK
+359 
-368 GLNEDKENKQQE
+368 
-380 QTSYKVWSTVTSYT
+380 
-394 ANTYDTPDLSGTRA
+394 
-408 GWVTSGSRIEVL
+408 
-420 GETVKSYYIRYW
+420 
-432 NDSGKPREKYV
+432 
-443 AKNAVKVLGNL
+443 
-454 PHNPIVK
+454 NPIVK

-542 LNEDKEN
+542 LNEDKDN
-549 KKQVNNNVI
+549 KQQVNNNVI
-558 NQNPIVK
+558 NKNPIVK

-581 VWKATARYRANTYDN
+581 VWKATARYTANTYDN
-596 PNLSGARAGWVTA
+596 PDLRGARAGWITN
-609 GSDLE
+609 GSDIE

-650 KENKKQEQTSYGV
+650 KENKKQVNNNVINRNPIVKPVQREDKKQEQASSYGV
-663 WKATARYT
+663 WKATARYR
-671 ANTYDNPDLRGMR
+671 ANTYDNPNLSGAR
-684 AGRVTSGSDIEVLGE
+684 AGWVTAGSSIEVLGE
-699 NAKSYFIRYWA
+699 NAKSYYIRYWT
-710 DNGAKR
+710 DNGTPR

-729 EDKDDKNIVPSGDYV
+729 EDKDNKNVVPSGDYI
-744 WPIDAY
+744 WPIDKY
-750 KISCLY
+750 QITCLY
-756 YYSGYNDKNKTYN
+756 YYQTGKPHASTHRGYTFDYMNSIDVSAAYGTPVYATASGVVEFVLSQPNSQYPETSYGRHII
-769 PIKHDATYGRNPSYG
+769 IKHDN
-784 FYYWNAMDIEAKNL
+784 
-798 PVKATA
+798 
-804 DGTVDRVAVFPLSSY
+804 GT
-819 GPHIIIR
+819 
-826 HKDGRYS
+826 YS
-833 LYAHLKTGSIL
+833 LYAHLSKTIVS
-844 VKENQEVKK
+844 KNQKVNQGEK
-853 GQQIANS
+853 IAES
-860 GYSLSKDKNPKQS
+860 GYSIYYDKNRRRHES
-873 WHLHFAITEVGAWQ
+873 NHLHFAITDISPWQ
-887 YFRDRVSLCYGNRV
+887 YFRDKYNFLYHINCKNN
-901 IGANKTQAS
+901 NKNKNNQ
-910 KDNYSKDATEWFNK
+910 YSKELIEWFNK
-924 HNGSYKT
+924 KNPIT
-931 Y
+931 FN

>member
-9 LGLALALGVVAEAGS
+9 LGFVLAFGVVAEAGS
-24 IPADRV
+24 IPTDRV

-80 RVSRWFRADD
+80 RVSRWFRADE

-180 PIVKPVQREDK
+180 PVVKPVQREDK
-191 KQEQS
+191 KQEQT
-196 SSYGVWKAT
+196 SYGVWKAT

-215 PSLSGARAG
+215 PDLRGARAG
-224 WVTAGSDLEVL
+224 WITS
-235 GENAKSYFIRYW
+235 
-247 ADNGAKRER
+247 
-256 YVERTA
+256 
-262 VKGLNEDKE
+262 
-271 NKQQVNNNVINRNP
+271 
-285 IVKPVQREDKKQEQ
+285 
-299 SSSYGVWKATAR
+299 
-311 YRANTYDNPGL
+311 
-322 SGARAGWVTA
+322 
-332 GSDIEVLGENAKS
+332 GSDI
-345 YFIRYWA
+345 
-352 DNGAKRE
+352 
-359 RYVERTAVK
+359 
-368 GLNEDKENKQQE
+368 
-380 QTSYKVWSTVTSYT
+380 
-394 ANTYDTPDLSGTRA
+394 
-408 GWVTSGSRIEVL
+408 
-420 GETVKSYYIRYW
+420 
-432 NDSGKPREKYV
+432 
-443 AKNAVKVLGNL
+443 
-454 PHNPIVK
+454 
-461 PVQREDK
+461 
-468 KQEQSSSYGVWKATA
+468 
-483 RYRANTYDN
+483 
-492 PNLSGARAGWVTAGS
+492 
-507 DLEVLGENA
+507 EVLGENA

-558 NQNPIVK
+558 NKNPIVK

-574 EQSSSYG
+574 EQTSYG
-581 VWKATARYRANTYDN
+581 VWKATARYTANTYDN
-596 PNLSGARAGWVTA
+596 PDLRGARAGWITS
-609 GSDLE
+609 GSDIE

-650 KENKKQEQTSYGV
+650 KKNKKQEQSSSYGV

-729 EDKDDKNIVPSGDYV
+729 EDKDIINNNNSSSFSQWSGKAKYRTNTYDNESLSGARAGWVTAGSDVVVLAENSKSFFIRYWTDNGDPRERYV
-744 WPIDAY
+744 MKSAIQKIADGAMYGVNKAVEAEKKENYIWPVDCY
-750 KISCLY
+750 KISTLY
-756 YYSGYNDKNKTYN
+756 YYLDRNKEHNYVHSSSWRTGEGSGEFDHHES
-769 PIKHDATYGRNPSYG
+769 I
-784 FYYWNAMDIEAKNL
+784 DIAV
-798 PVKATA
+798 PAGYSVRATA
-804 DGTVDRVAVFPLSSY
+804 AGVVVHAYNMRDQY
-819 GPHIIIR
+819 GKVVIIR
-826 HKDGRYS
+826 HANNVYS
-833 LYAHLKTGSIL
+833 LYGHLSRINVAKGANVSQGDIIGKSGNTG
-844 VKENQEVKK
+844 
-853 GQQIANS
+853 NS
-860 GYSLSKDKNPKQS
+860 TGA
-873 WHLHFAITEVGAWQ
+873 HLHFAISKFNDQNMNTWK
-887 YFRDRVSLCYGNRV
+887 YFRDKYKFSYPTNG
-901 IGANKTQAS
+901 ITANKKHS
-910 KDNYSKDATEWFNK
+910 DRDSYSKEAIQWLNSHPHETW
-924 HNGSYKT
+924 
-931 Y
+931 

>member
-180 PIVKPVQREDK
+180 PVVKPVQREDK
-191 KQEQS
+191 KQEQT
-196 SSYGVWKAT
+196 SYGVWKAT

-215 PSLSGARAG
+215 PDLRGARAG
-224 WVTAGSDLEVL
+224 WITS
-235 GENAKSYFIRYW
+235 
-247 ADNGAKRER
+247 
-256 YVERTA
+256 
-262 VKGLNEDKE
+262 
-271 NKQQVNNNVINRNP
+271 
-285 IVKPVQREDKKQEQ
+285 
-299 SSSYGVWKATAR
+299 
-311 YRANTYDNPGL
+311 
-322 SGARAGWVTA
+322 

-368 GLNEDKENKQQE
+368 GLNEDKENKNKENKKQVNNNVIN
-380 QTSYKVWSTVTSYT
+380 K
-394 ANTYDTPDLSGTRA
+394 
-408 GWVTSGSRIEVL
+408 
-420 GETVKSYYIRYW
+420 
-432 NDSGKPREKYV
+432 
-443 AKNAVKVLGNL
+443 
-454 PHNPIVK
+454 NPIVK

-483 RYRANTYDN
+483 RY
-492 PNLSGARAGWVTAGS
+492 
-507 DLEVLGENA
+507 
-516 KSYFIRYWAD
+516 
-526 NGAKRERY
+526 
-534 VERTAVKG
+534 
-542 LNEDKEN
+542 
-549 KKQVNNNVI
+549 
-558 NQNPIVK
+558 
-565 PVQREDKKQ
+565 
-574 EQSSSYG
+574 
-581 VWKATARYRANTYDN
+581 
-596 PNLSGARAGWVTA
+596 
-609 GSDLE
+609 
-614 VLGENAK
+614 
-621 SYFIRYW
+621 
-628 ADNGAKRERYVERT
+628 
-642 AVKGLNED
+642 
-650 KENKKQEQTSYGV
+650 
-663 WKATARYT
+663 T
-671 ANTYDNPDLRGMR
+671 ANTYDNPDLRGAR
-684 AGRVTSGSDIEVLGE
+684 AGWITSGSDIEVLGE

-729 EDKDDKNIVPSGDYV
+729 EDKEN
-744 WPIDAY
+744 
-750 KISCLY
+750 
-756 YYSGYNDKNKTYN
+756 KNKENKKQVNNNVINKNPIVKPVQREDKKQEQSSSYGVWKATARYTANTYDNPDLRGARAGRVTSGSDIEVLGENAKSYYIRYWADNGATRERYVERTAVKGLNEKPQPSDNDSTSYWDGKVNTQLANLSNLCYRSKSTYN
-769 PIKHDATYGRNPSYG
+769 PFKKSYTDDKGVYHPTNCTWYAFGR
-784 FYYWNAMDIEAKNL
+784 M
-798 PVKATA
+798 
-804 DGTVDRVAVFPLSSY
+804 
-819 GPHIIIR
+819 
-826 HKDGRYS
+826 
-833 LYAHLKTGSIL
+833 
-844 VKENQEVKK
+844 QEVCGIKLK
-853 GQQIANS
+853 ASGNAKTWGDAEKSDNNVIVNKTISSKCVGVRMTGGGGAGHVVFIEYVDNS
-860 GYSLSKDKNPKQS
+860 GYVY
-873 WHLHFAITEVGAWQ
+873 FTEAN
-887 YFRDRVSLCYGNRV
+887 FN
-901 IGANKTQAS
+901 NKTDLKVRKEAKS
-910 KDNYSKDATEWFNK
+910 FFDNYTWFIHPK
-924 HNGSYKT
+924 
-931 Y
+931 

>member
-124 NDNETLLVVSESG
+124 NDNEPLLVVSESG

-191 KQEQS
+191 KQEQ
-196 SSYGVWKAT
+196 A
-205 ARYTANTYDN
+205 
-215 PSLSGARAG
+215 
-224 WVTAGSDLEVL
+224 
-235 GENAKSYFIRYW
+235 
-247 ADNGAKRER
+247 
-256 YVERTA
+256 
-262 VKGLNEDKE
+262 
-271 NKQQVNNNVINRNP
+271 
-285 IVKPVQREDKKQEQ
+285 
-299 SSSYGVWKATAR
+299 
-311 YRANTYDNPGL
+311 
-322 SGARAGWVTA
+322 
-332 GSDIEVLGENAKS
+332 
-345 YFIRYWA
+345 
-352 DNGAKRE
+352 
-359 RYVERTAVK
+359 
-368 GLNEDKENKQQE
+368 
-380 QTSYKVWSTVTSYT
+380 
-394 ANTYDTPDLSGTRA
+394 
-408 GWVTSGSRIEVL
+408 
-420 GETVKSYYIRYW
+420 
-432 NDSGKPREKYV
+432 
-443 AKNAVKVLGNL
+443 
-454 PHNPIVK
+454 
-461 PVQREDK
+461 
-468 KQEQSSSYGVWKATA
+468 SSYGVWKATA

-526 NGAKRERY
+526 NGATRERY

-549 KKQVNNNVI
+549 KQQVNNNVI
-558 NQNPIVK
+558 NRNPIVK

-574 EQSSSYG
+574 EQLSSYG

-628 ADNGAKRERYVERT
+628 ADNGATRERYVERT

-650 KENKKQEQTSYGV
+650 KEIINNNNNSSSFSQWSG
-663 WKATARYT
+663 KAKYRT
-671 ANTYDNPDLRGMR
+671 NTYDNESLSGAR
-684 AGRVTSGSDIEVLGE
+684 AGWVTAGSDVVVLAE
-699 NAKSYFIRYWA
+699 NSKSFFIRYWT
-710 DNGAKR
+710 DNGDPR
-716 ERYVE
+716 ERYVMKSAIQKIADGAMYGVNK
-721 RTAVKGLN
+721 AVEAAKKEN
-729 EDKDDKNIVPSGDYV
+729 YI
-744 WPIDAY
+744 WPVDSY
-750 KISCLY
+750 KISTLY
-756 YYSGYNDKNKTYN
+756 YYKTRNAENDYRHSSGWSEGEGSGQFNHHES
-769 PIKHDATYGRNPSYG
+769 I
-784 FYYWNAMDIEAKNL
+784 DIAV
-798 PVKATA
+798 PVGYSVRATA
-804 DGTVDRVAVFPLSSY
+804 AGTVIHAYDMGYKERY
-819 GPHIIIR
+819 GKVVIIR
-826 HKDGRYS
+826 HANNVYS
-833 LYAHLKTGSIL
+833 LYGHLSQINVAKGANVAQGDIIGKSGNTG
-844 VKENQEVKK
+844 
-853 GQQIANS
+853 NS
-860 GYSLSKDKNPKQS
+860 SGA
-873 WHLHFAITEVGAWQ
+873 HLHFAISNFNDQNMNTWK
-887 YFRDRVSLCYGNRV
+887 YFRDKYNFSYPTNG
-901 IGANKTQAS
+901 IAANKEHS
-910 KDNYSKDATEWFNK
+910 NRDSYSREAIQWLNSHPHETW
-924 HNGSYKT
+924 
-931 Y
+931 

>member
-56 GDYVVVTQIRS
+56 GDYVVVTQIRI

-105 KANTNTYTGPDH
+105 KANTYTYTNPNH
-117 SRKFGSF
+117 NKQFGSF
-124 NDNETLLVVSESG
+124 NDNEPILVVSDSG
-137 ESRQFIYKLNNGGY
+137 QSRQFIYKLNSGGY

-205 ARYTANTYDN
+205 ARYRANTYDN
-215 PSLSGARAG
+215 PNLSGTRAG

-271 NKQQVNNNVINRNP
+271 NKQQVNNNVIN
-285 IVKPVQREDKKQEQ
+285 K
-299 SSSYGVWKATAR
+299 
-311 YRANTYDNPGL
+311 
-322 SGARAGWVTA
+322 
-332 GSDIEVLGENAKS
+332 
-345 YFIRYWA
+345 
-352 DNGAKRE
+352 
-359 RYVERTAVK
+359 
-368 GLNEDKENKQQE
+368 
-380 QTSYKVWSTVTSYT
+380 
-394 ANTYDTPDLSGTRA
+394 
-408 GWVTSGSRIEVL
+408 
-420 GETVKSYYIRYW
+420 
-432 NDSGKPREKYV
+432 
-443 AKNAVKVLGNL
+443 
-454 PHNPIVK
+454 NPIVK

-526 NGAKRERY
+526 NGATRERYVERTAVKGLNEGKENKKQVNNNVINKNPIVKPVQREDKKQEQSSSYGVWEATARYTANTYDNPDLRGARAGWITSGSDIEVLGENAKSYFIRYWADNGATRERY

-558 NQNPIVK
+558 NKNPIVK

-581 VWKATARYRANTYDN
+581 VWKATARY
-596 PNLSGARAGWVTA
+596 
-609 GSDLE
+609 
-614 VLGENAK
+614 
-621 SYFIRYW
+621 
-628 ADNGAKRERYVERT
+628 
-642 AVKGLNED
+642 
-650 KENKKQEQTSYGV
+650 
-663 WKATARYT
+663 T
-671 ANTYDNPDLRGMR
+671 ANTYDNPDLRGAR

-699 NAKSYFIRYWA
+699 NAKSYYIRYWA
-710 DNGAKR
+710 DNGATR

-729 EDKDDKNIVPSGDYV
+729 EKPQPSDNESTSYWDG
-744 WPIDAY
+744 
-750 KISCLY
+750 KINTQLANLSNLCY
-756 YYSGYNDKNKTYN
+756 RSKSTYN
-769 PIKHDATYGRNPSYG
+769 PFKKSYTDDKGVYHPTNCTWYAFGR
-784 FYYWNAMDIEAKNL
+784 M
-798 PVKATA
+798 
-804 DGTVDRVAVFPLSSY
+804 
-819 GPHIIIR
+819 
-826 HKDGRYS
+826 
-833 LYAHLKTGSIL
+833 
-844 VKENQEVKK
+844 QEVCGIKLK
-853 GQQIANS
+853 ASGNAKTWGDAEKSDNNVIVNKTISSKCVGVRMTGGGGAGHVVFIEYVDNS
-860 GYSLSKDKNPKQS
+860 GYVY
-873 WHLHFAITEVGAWQ
+873 FTEAN
-887 YFRDRVSLCYGNRV
+887 FN
-901 IGANKTQAS
+901 NKTDLKVRKEAKS
-910 KDNYSKDATEWFNK
+910 FFDNYTWFIHPK
-924 HNGSYKT
+924 
-931 Y
+931 